1 MCTILDAMTHA
12 EKHES
17 GPGHPP
23 RKKTSWQ
30 LTPELLAIK
39 ERLMPLVDIEKTLIR
54 RLTTAGS
61 GEVEATHREAAPN
74 QPVISKPGLKEVA
87 INSAIPWKNAF
98 NRLIKTDER
107 TSFDS
112 ADGID
117 WDDPEDPSAILHSC
131 SQDMIQLWNNPN
143 IKQLLVKQNA
153 RMEDHSGLYVILFFF
168 VFFSYFTT
176 LSFLDSLDRVTAA
189 RYIPTDGE

>member
-1 MCTILDAMTHA
+1 MRTILDAMTHA

-17 GPGHPP
+17 GPDHPP
-23 RKKTSWQ
+23 RKKSSWH
-30 LTPELLAIK
+30 LTPELLTIK
-39 ERLMPLVDIEKTLIR
+39 ERLMPLVEVEKTLIR

-74 QPVISKPGLKEVA
+74 DLKPGIKEVA

-112 ADGID
+112 ADGVD
-117 WDDPEDPSAILHSC
+117 WDDPEDPSGILHSC
-131 SQDMIQLWNNPN
+131 SQDMIQLWDNPN

-153 RMEDHSGLYVILFFF
+153 RMEDHSGLYVIFFF
-168 VFFSYFTT
+168 CFFLTSQPLVF
-176 LSFLDSLDRVTAA
+176 
-189 RYIPTDGE
+189 